1 MGKVK
6 KVKTAKVK
14 TAKVKTATIKTRL
27 IVIPL
32 IVVLIGVSTM
42 AAISAYFTRDSLL
55 DEMRQHGIQTSELFI
70 NILEYNNK
78 SLESIETMLDDKI
91 KTTAR
96 VVRMNKEN
104 LDNDFLATLAKESG
118 IDEINYFVTKGEI
131 VHSNIPEYVGLV
143 MPDNHRVNK
152 FENASDKEFIEEIR
166 QDSESNKFLKY
177 GYVKDGSDGIIQVG
191 LSANIVQE
199 LTDIF
204 GYQTLL
210 EEITENEEIAYA
222 MLINTDFQSIA
233 HSNRERVGIIFSD
246 EASKSAVN
254 DEMTHTRER
263 YYEAEDVDVYDIT
276 YPVIIN
282 GEKIGA
288 LSIGYSMGRVQDAIS
303 LNISIIIGAGMLA
316 FMLLGIILFKGSNN
330 TIKTINRLK
339 EQMGFMASG
348 DFSIDM
354 PKDLIS
360 KKDELGQISQAVNTM
375 QNSIK
380 NVLRNVVGASEHLAA
395 SSEELTAT
403 SQQSALAADEVAK
416 VIEDIAHGAA
426 DQAKETEQGVL
437 AISTLGDLVTQNKEY
452 IENLNI
458 TTEKVNSLKDE
469 GLKILVELVE
479 KTNSSSKSSQE
490 VQSVIININESAGKI
505 VKASE
510 MIQNIADQTNLLALN
525 AAIEAARAGEAGKG
539 FAVVADEIRKLA
551 EQSTEFTG
559 EISMI
564 INDLTDKTVSGVKAM
579 EIVSEMV
586 ISQSESVGMTSN
598 KFDGIAQAIEEMRLV
613 IDRVSHSSDEM
624 ADKKEDIIS
633 IIEQLSAI
641 SQENAAGTQEAS
653 ASVEEQ
659 TASTEEIAHS
669 SEDLAKI
676 AEDLNQQISQFH
688 I

>member
-6 KVKTAKVK
+6 KVK

-70 NILEYNNK
+70 NMLEYNNK

-166 QDSESNKFLKY
+166 QDSESNKVLKY

-263 YYEAEDVDVYDIT
+263 YYEAEAVDVYDIT

-288 LSIGYSMGRVQDAIS
+288 LSIGYSMSRVQGAINV
-303 LNISIIIGAGMLA
+303 NISIIIGAGMLA

-380 NVLRNVVGASEHLAA
+380 NVLRNVVGASEYLAA

-452 IENLNI
+452 IENLNL

-613 IDRVSHSSDEM
+613 INRVSHSSDEM